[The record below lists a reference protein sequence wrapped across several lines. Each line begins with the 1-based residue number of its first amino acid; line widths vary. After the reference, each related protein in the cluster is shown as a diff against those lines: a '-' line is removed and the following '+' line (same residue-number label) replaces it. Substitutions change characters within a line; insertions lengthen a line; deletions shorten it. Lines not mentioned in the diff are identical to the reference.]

1 MSSSIV
7 VIEVP
12 RAENETVFLLRVVQ
26 AALKAYRSTPNKSAQ
41 VDNPLIPAHRFNTST
56 PFQPLNHPE
65 SVSLSSRTGMV
76 PPTVPEDR
84 HPLPPRRPVP
94 WRPVPAET
102 RHRG

>member
-65 SVSLSSRTGMV
+65 SVSQ
-76 PPTVPEDR
+76 
-84 HPLPPRRPVP
+84 
-94 WRPVPAET
+94 
-102 RHRG
+102 

>member
-56 PFQPLNHPE
+56 LFQPLNHPD
-65 SVSLSSRTGMV
+65 SVSR
-76 PPTVPEDR
+76 
-84 HPLPPRRPVP
+84 
-94 WRPVPAET
+94 
-102 RHRG
+102 